1 MVKWLPGSAFLSWA
15 RMGNLQKWMG
25 PPSVQWM
32 ENQRQLAV
40 QILDRMEE
48 LWMEPVL
55 PAFAGFLPGE
65 FSEKYPNQ
73 VSHFRLV
80 MRFKLGTLLR
90 IHRDLVRV
98 DHRDVFNN
106 LFSTSPVAI
115 FR

>member
-25 PPSVQWM
+25 PPSVQWL

-55 PAFAGFLPGE
+55 PAFAGFLPEE
-65 FSEKYPNQ
+65 FSEKYPNSQ
-73 VSHFRLV
+73 TQKLSTWSHFNCSYSCITWLEPQGKFS
-80 MRFKLGTLLR
+80 MTQKL
-90 IHRDLVRV
+90 
-98 DHRDVFNN
+98 F
-106 LFSTSPVAI
+106 
-115 FR
+115 